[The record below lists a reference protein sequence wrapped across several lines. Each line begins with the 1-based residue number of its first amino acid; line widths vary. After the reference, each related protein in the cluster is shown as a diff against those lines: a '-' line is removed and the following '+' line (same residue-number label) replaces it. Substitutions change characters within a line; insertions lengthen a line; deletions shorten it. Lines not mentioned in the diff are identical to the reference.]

1 MMHSH
6 VVAVAAA
13 TGVVVITEVP
23 ALEGFMA
30 VATALPVEDT
40 ESRERR

>member
-1 MMHSH
+1 MTRSH
-6 VVAVAAA
+6 VAAVAAA
-13 TGVVVITEVP
+13 TGGEVITEVP

-40 ESRERR
+40 ESLERR